1 MICVTCGKENPE
13 DSKFCCNCG
22 NPLVDDKQNG
32 NCEEQESA
40 GNYREQLIC
49 GNNSESVNAGNCG
62 KQLNDGN
69 CGESVNVGNCGG
81 QINDGNCGE
90 SVNAGNCDKQMNA
103 RNCSESVNAGDCDKQ
118 MNAQNYS
125 EVAAGNSS
133 ELRCPH
139 CNSTNL
145 VRNQRQGCLG
155 WIGEVLG
162 FGLLIGII
170 YAIGWKGLANF
181 LYEASPFLILLSF
194 IYMIYQKMKPDWTW
208 DMECK
213 DCGHTFEYDSS
224 LKRIKTK

>member
-1 MICVTCGKENPE
+1 MVCVTCGKENPE

-22 NPLVDDKQNG
+22 NSLVDDKQNG
-32 NCEEQESA
+32 NCEEQ
-40 GNYREQLIC
+40 GNAENYGEQMTG
-49 GNNSESVNAGNCG
+49 GNNSESVNTGNCG
-62 KQLNDGN
+62 GQMNDGNFGESVKAENCSGQMNDGN
-69 CGESVNVGNCGG
+69 CGEPVKAGNCGG
-81 QINDGNCGE
+81 QINDGNC
-90 SVNAGNCDKQMNA
+90 
-103 RNCSESVNAGDCDKQ
+103 SESVN
-118 MNAQNYS
+118 
-125 EVAAGNSS
+125 AGNSS
-133 ELRCPH
+133 ELRCPN

>member
-1 MICVTCGKENPE
+1 MVCVTCGKENPE
-13 DSKFCCNCG
+13 DSKFCCHCG

-32 NCEEQESA
+32 NCEEQ
-40 GNYREQLIC
+40 GNAENYGEQMTG
-49 GNNSESVNAGNCG
+49 GNNSESVNTGNRGEQMNAGNS
-62 KQLNDGN
+62 
-69 CGESVNVGNCGG
+69 GESVNVGNCGK
-81 QINDGNCGE
+81 QIDAENY
-90 SVNAGNCDKQMNA
+90 
-103 RNCSESVNAGDCDKQ
+103 SESVN
-118 MNAQNYS
+118 
-125 EVAAGNSS
+125 AGNSS
-133 ELRCPH
+133 ELRCPN

-224 LKRIKTK
+224 LKRIRTK